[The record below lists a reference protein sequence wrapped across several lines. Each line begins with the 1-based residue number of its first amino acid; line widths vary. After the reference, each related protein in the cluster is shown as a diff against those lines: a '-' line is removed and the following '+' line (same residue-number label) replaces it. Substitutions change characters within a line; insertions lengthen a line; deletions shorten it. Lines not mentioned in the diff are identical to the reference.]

1 MGLFGNSKEIENVYA
16 NGKKIDR
23 VFANG
28 KLIWEST
35 IYVEKPTVA
44 GAYTYNTAAQSA
56 VITGYDEA
64 AMTISGTLSATEAG
78 TYHVYFTL
86 NKGYAWK
93 DESTAQLDCTW
104 TIAKK
109 AVSVPKLSATS
120 FSWVEGN
127 THSVVVSG
135 IDTTYISQSGNLSQ
149 TDTASNLNV
158 ANTVTW
164 SLKNTKSV
172 TWTDGTTG
180 DKSAS
185 WKAVWTNGTSHY
197 KNDLYNRGWN
207 SGHVV
212 VQPDT
217 GNTLEETGNALLA
230 TLGTSSH
237 SNHSWCLLNNY
248 VGTEQVV
255 GRTFHAI
262 VKTANPSGYTA
273 HGIKWGAFKI
283 FDSGSPGWASMTGEA
298 CDSSEYTEITG
309 VATASTVKNY
319 PYVVLTASEYT
330 SGKIYWKGG
339 AMIQRIWVT

>member
-23 VFANG
+23 VFANS

-35 IYVEKPTVA
+35 IYVEKPTVT
-44 GAYTYNTAAQSA
+44 GEYTYNTAAQSA

-93 DESTAQLDCTW
+93 DESTAQLDYTW

-109 AVSVPKLSATS
+109 SVSVPKLSATS
-120 FSWVEGN
+120 FSWVEGA

-185 WKAVWTNGTSHY
+185 WKAIWTNGTSHY
-197 KNDLYNRGWN
+197 KTDLYNSGWN
-207 SGHVV
+207 SGRLKAGGHSMGTVTIDWGGYA
-212 VQPDT
+212 QPYIVAT
-217 GNTLEETGNALLA
+217 GP
-230 TLGTSSH
+230 TSGYAIYLYCPEKH
-237 SNHSWCLLNNY
+237 A
-248 VGTEQVV
+248 GK
-255 GRTFHAI
+255 TFHAI
-262 VKTANPSGYTA
+262 IKTSGQSVNVCSVKYTDNSARAECEETSGYYKGTT
-273 HGIKWGAFKI
+273 WGELYGRDNAEGTYFGGLYGLAT
-283 FDSGSPGWASMTGEA
+283 SAPGNKSL
-298 CDSSEYTEITG
+298 
-309 VATASTVKNY
+309 
-319 PYVVLTASEYT
+319 YV
-330 SGKIYWKGG
+330 
-339 AMIQRIWVT
+339 QRAWID

>member
-1 MGLFGNSKEIENVYA
+1 MGLFGNSKEIENVYV

-35 IYVEKPTVA
+35 IYVEKPTVT

-56 VITGYDEA
+56 VITGYNEA
-64 AMTISGTLSATEAG
+64 VMTISGTRSATEAG

-93 DESTAQLDCTW
+93 DGSTAQLDYTW
-104 TIAKK
+104 AIAKK
-109 AVSVPKLSATS
+109 SVSVPKLSATS
-120 FSWVEGN
+120 FSWVEGA

-180 DKSAS
+180 DKSES
-185 WKAVWTNGTSHY
+185 WKAIWVNGTSHY
-197 KNDLYNRGWN
+197 KTDLYNCGWN
-207 SGHVV
+207 SGYLAKYREADI
-212 VQPDT
+212 VQFNADHIYLKASSGGSSVYCRLLDT
-217 GNTLEETGNALLA
+217 SDSLEQGKTLHIA
-230 TLGTSSH
+230 
-237 SNHSWCLLNNY
+237 
-248 VGTEQVV
+248 
-255 GRTFHAI
+255 F
-262 VKTANPSGYTA
+262 TANA
-273 HGIKWGAFKI
+273 I
-283 FDSGSPGWASMTGEA
+283 SGSGSTPTYAGYLAAQYWYGSTSQITAGPMLSSATKAMSSSNLSYKYSGSTTGCKYGLGIAGWTEA
-298 CDSSEYTEITG
+298 KVTR
-309 VATASTVKNY
+309 V
-319 PYVVLTASEYT
+319 
-330 SGKIYWKGG
+330 
-339 AMIQRIWVT
+339 WVE

>member
-120 FSWVEGN
+120 FSWVEGA

-197 KNDLYNRGWN
+197 KTDLYNCGWYN
-207 SGHVV
+207 G
-212 VQPDT
+212 
-217 GNTLEETGNALLA
+217 GL
-230 TLGTSSH
+230 
-237 SNHSWCLLNNY
+237 
-248 VGTEQVV
+248 VV
-255 GRTFHAI
+255 G
-262 VKTANPSGYTA
+262 PY
-273 HGIKWGAFKI
+273 
-283 FDSGSPGWASMTGEA
+283 
-298 CDSSEYTEITG
+298 DSS
-309 VATASTVKNY
+309 VATATFESDHIAWTTSKGGGGIAYFTFMYETVNAIPNGKTMHISGTGNLGIGRGY
-319 PYVVLTASEYT
+319 QSGSEEYT
-330 SGKIYWKGG
+330 GSNKVNATNPSDLSYKSDESGSKYFYW
-339 AMIQRIWVT
+339 IQGYKQSSGTVTRIWLT

>member
-35 IYVEKPTVA
+35 IYVEKPTVT

-56 VITGYDEA
+56 VITGYDKA
-64 AMTISGTLSATEAG
+64 AMTISGTQSATEAG

-93 DESTAQLDCTW
+93 DESTAQLDYTW

-109 AVSVPKLSATS
+109 SVSVPKLSATS
-120 FSWVEGN
+120 FTWIEGN

-180 DKSAS
+180 DKNAA
-185 WKAVWTNGTSHY
+185 WKAIWVNGTSHY

-207 SGHVV
+207 GSVTKV
-212 VQPDT
+212 YEDT
-217 GNTLEETGNALLA
+217 DKQAVTFNSDHIYAKNNEGGVRRGMLRE
-230 TLGTSSH
+230 TSSGVSEGKTLH
-237 SNHSWCLLNNY
+237 VAFAAEKLSPSSTTPVYHGKAILQYCYLNGGAWQFGPYGDTATMAESSSDLSYKSAYNYSNYHY
-248 VGTEQVV
+248 
-255 GRTFHAI
+255 AI
-262 VKTANPSGYTA
+262 MLAGYTA
-273 HGIKWGAFKI
+273 AKI
-283 FDSGSPGWASMTGEA
+283 T
-298 CDSSEYTEITG
+298 
-309 VATASTVKNY
+309 
-319 PYVVLTASEYT
+319 
-330 SGKIYWKGG
+330 
-339 AMIQRIWVT
+339 RIWLT

>member
-35 IYVEKPTVA
+35 IYGEKPTVT

-93 DESTAQLDCTW
+93 DESTAQLDYAW

-109 AVSVPKLSATS
+109 SVSVPKLSATS
-120 FSWVEGN
+120 FSWVEGA

-149 TDTASNLNV
+149 TDAASNLNV
-158 ANTVTW
+158 ANTITW

-180 DKSAS
+180 DKSES
-185 WKAVWTNGTSHY
+185 WKAVWVNGTSHY
-197 KNDLYNRGWN
+197 KTDLYNSGWN
-207 SGHVV
+207 SGYVSAAYENDDTKKVTFNADHIYAWLNSGTHDILMVVEKSSSVHEGKTLHVAFSASKLSGSNSPIYQGKV
-212 VQPDT
+212 ILQYWYGDNQHGPYGDT
-217 GNTLEETGNALLA
+217 CVNASASSDLSYKSKYTDEKYHYGLS
-230 TLGTSSH
+230 LG
-237 SNHSWCLLNNY
+237 
-248 VGTEQVV
+248 
-255 GRTFHAI
+255 
-262 VKTANPSGYTA
+262 GYTEA
-273 HGIKWGAFKI
+273 KI
-283 FDSGSPGWASMTGEA
+283 T
-298 CDSSEYTEITG
+298 
-309 VATASTVKNY
+309 
-319 PYVVLTASEYT
+319 
-330 SGKIYWKGG
+330 
-339 AMIQRIWVT
+339 RIWVT